1 MRAVIELE
9 RRFRRALANLDTN
22 ADKKAG
28 ANENAMLSKQIE
40 KFEVQ
45 SAEKDEKINA
55 LSTEVKALTQN
66 GGDSVE
72 TIKELEQARAAGIK
86 ETAEIQDL
94 LIQAKTQEAAALKQI
109 SELEGKLEKSDD
121 AELNDK
127 LTAAEAKIEEQLND
141 IAGLRSSSQEIRS
154 EIKDNVVKAE
164 NINETL
170 LAELEALHAQRET
183 DLTEVNAVLAKLA
196 PLVEGK

>member
-1 MRAVIELE
+1 ME
-9 RRFRRALANLDTN
+9 RRFRRALANLDTD

-94 LIQAKTQEAAALKQI
+94 LIQAKTQEAAALKKI